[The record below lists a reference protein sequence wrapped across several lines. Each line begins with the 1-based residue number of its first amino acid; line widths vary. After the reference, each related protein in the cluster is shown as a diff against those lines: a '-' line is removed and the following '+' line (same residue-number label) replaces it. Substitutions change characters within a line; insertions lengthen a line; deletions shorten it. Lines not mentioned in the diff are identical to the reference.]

1 MENHTNFR
9 NNEPESSSF
18 IPPRDPGSSYAYI
31 PGTGFVLNDPA
42 MLQRRHLRYVAAHVG
57 IAMIFYILLAAFIT
71 LPVVLMYSAMGF
83 PVSLNFNTMRVYGTQ
98 LMLQVVSLTTTVVKL
113 GIPALFLWGSLR
125 HYAKVST
132 IFSVPR
138 FKTFPLA
145 LPIVL
150 AGSVLG
156 AFAAEL
162 LQWGMTALGHYVAIP
177 SYSIPD
183 EPLELILSVVLLTVI
198 PAVLEEVLFRGLIMQ
213 GLRCFGDG
221 IALVASSVLFAL
233 AHFNLM
239 QGANALIMGL
249 IIGYFVLR
257 TGSVWIGVVLHF
269 VVNILSFFETFLFR
283 TVLMGQ
289 SELVGNIVSLVLL
302 LAGFAAFIVLIR
314 KEDTAFSTPI
324 LKNSLLPSSKRLALC
339 FGNTGMILA
348 FLMFLFFGLQM
359 GI

>member
-18 IPPRDPGSSYAYI
+18 MPPRDPGSSYAYI

-98 LMLQVVSLTTTVVKL
+98 LMLQVVKL

-162 LQWGMTALGHYVAIP
+162 LQRGMTALGHYVAIP

-257 TGSVWIGVVLHF
+257 TGSVWIGVILHF